1 MHNLRMKNVNI
12 TVMQSELLIKVKQ
25 MGITQIHL
33 AEALSV
39 SQSQI
44 SRVLSGQGKRRTKL
58 FDELCIYVNNQ
69 IKGVSSD
76 VVRENEDLMEAIA
89 SVWDGSVAQA
99 RTIATV
105 IKSLGPFC
113 KSAAFSEPTITLK
126 KMSK

>member
-1 MHNLRMKNVNI
+1 MHNLRMKNINI
-12 TVMQSELLIKVKQ
+12 TAMQSELLIKVKQ
-25 MGITQIHL
+25 IGITQNQL
-33 AEALSV
+33 ATALSV

-69 IKGVSSD
+69 TKGISSD
-76 VVRENEDLMEAIA
+76 VVRQNEDLMQAIA

-99 RTIATV
+99 KTIATV

-113 KSAAFSEPTITLK
+113 KTAVFSEPTITLK
-126 KMSK
+126 DMSK

>member
-1 MHNLRMKNVNI
+1 MHNLRMKDIYI
-12 TVMQSELLIKVKQ
+12 TVMRSELLIKVKQ
-25 MGITQIHL
+25 MGITQSEL
-33 AEALSV
+33 ADALSV

-44 SRVLSGQGKRRTKL
+44 SRVLSGHGKRRTKL

-113 KSAAFSEPTITLK
+113 KSSAFNEPTITLK
-126 KMSK
+126 KVSK

>member
-1 MHNLRMKNVNI
+1 MHNLRMKDINI
-12 TVMQSELLIKVKQ
+12 TAMQSELLIKVKQ
-25 MGITQIHL
+25 MGSTQSQL

-44 SRVLSGQGKRRTKL
+44 SRVLSGHGKRRTKL

-113 KSAAFSEPTITLK
+113 KAAAFSEQTITLK
-126 KMSK
+126 KIGK

>member
-1 MHNLRMKNVNI
+1 MHNLLMKDINI
-12 TVMQSELLIKVKQ
+12 TAMQSELLIKVKQ
-25 MGITQIHL
+25 IGITQSQL

-69 IKGVSSD
+69 VQGISPD
-76 VVRENEDLMEAIA
+76 LVRENAVLLEAIA
-89 SVWDGSVAQA
+89 SIWDGSVAQA
-99 RTIATV
+99 NSIATV

-113 KSAAFSEPTITLK
+113 KSKALSEPSIIIK
-126 KMSK
+126 KMN

>member
-1 MHNLRMKNVNI
+1 MKDINI

-25 MGITQIHL
+25 MGITQNHL

-44 SRVLSGQGKRRTKL
+44 SRVLSGQVKRRTKL

-89 SVWDGSVAQA
+89 CVWDGSMAQA

-105 IKSLGPFC
+105 IKSLGPLC
-113 KSAAFSEPTITLK
+113 KSVEFSEPTTTLK
-126 KMSK
+126 KMGE